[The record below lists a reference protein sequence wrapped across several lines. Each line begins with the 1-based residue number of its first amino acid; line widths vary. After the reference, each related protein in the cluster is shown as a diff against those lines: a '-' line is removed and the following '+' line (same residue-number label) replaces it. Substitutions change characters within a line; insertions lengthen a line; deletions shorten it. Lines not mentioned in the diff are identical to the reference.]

1 MAAETS
7 RHLASKAVTTP
18 IAMAVAQEVGGIPSA
33 PQS

>member
-1 MAAETS
+1 M
-7 RHLASKAVTTP
+7 ASKAVTTP